1 MREYNLMRILD
12 LVSTICG
19 KAILEMFQI
28 KLVMW
33 SIEFKIELGSID
45 WKGTIW
51 WVWALLCAI
60 LVLYVKACIFFLF
73 EITWWNVLPH

>member
-1 MREYNLMRILD
+1 MREYNLMEILD

-45 WKGTIW
+45 
-51 WVWALLCAI
+51 
-60 LVLYVKACIFFLF
+60 
-73 EITWWNVLPH
+73 